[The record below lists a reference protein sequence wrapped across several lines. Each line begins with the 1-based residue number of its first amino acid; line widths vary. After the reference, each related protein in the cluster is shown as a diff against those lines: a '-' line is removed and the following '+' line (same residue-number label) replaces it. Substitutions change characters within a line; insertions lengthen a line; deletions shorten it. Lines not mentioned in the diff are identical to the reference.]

1 MVVEFLTFPVP
12 RELRDQWMAVEQ
24 QTWSR
29 FLARQAGFVDKQLW
43 VGRDTPDEVHAVI
56 RWSDEASWKAIP
68 DEELAAVDEAMGRFR
83 RNGELR
89 VYDVVAEVLP

>member
-29 FLARQAGFVDKQLW
+29 FLARQTGFVDKQLW
-43 VGRDTPDEVHAVI
+43 VEREAPDEVHAVI

-68 DEELAAVDEAMGRFR
+68 GDELAAVDKAMGHFR
-83 RNGELR
+83 GNAQLR
-89 VYDVVAEVLP
+89 VYDVLAEVLP